1 MMLTCFRDNRWKA
14 LVLTAALILPAA
26 GCAGKTAPLF
36 DIGAGTIEAEECLIK
51 SSKKV
56 RNSDLSGGKGVEI
69 PVKEGSMVSFSYDIS
84 AASHYDISISYD
96 NQGEDGTLGLFVDG
110 HFFTKVGFPKG
121 AGTVKETITL
131 KEGNGEIS
139 FRHLPGDSDITLDCF
154 KLDKSDKKISMVVAP
169 HEDDEILGFAGS
181 IQKTVANGDIVKV
194 VLLTNGDYFDKDL
207 GPIRIRETMKALEV
221 LGVNKSNIY
230 VMGYGDIIIQSLY
243 ECSDPGI
250 VFDAPSGYDSTYG
263 DPSSNLYDYHTLD
276 AGTPAKYCYADFR
289 SDLNNIIDTVRPD
302 TVYTTSEAE
311 WHPDHK
317 FGFKAVRDVI
327 ESLNKEKGYHTTLCE
342 SVIHGEEL
350 TWPDKLETDDN
361 GNIKIVE
368 FTDPFPSGGAGR
380 DWEKVTKITLTDEE
394 VYKKQK
400 AIDQFDTQNNGGANF
415 NGNSEFNYA
424 FCKRDEFYWV
434 YVY

>member
-1 MMLTCFRDNRWKA
+1 MMSTCFRDNRWKA
-14 LVLTAALILPAA
+14 LALSIALILPVA
-26 GCAGKTAPLF
+26 GCAEKQAPVF
-36 DIGAGTIEAEECLIK
+36 DLGSTIEAESCLIK

-56 RNSDLSGGKGVEI
+56 KNDSFSGGKGVGNI
-69 PVKEGSMVSFSYDIS
+69 SKEGSMVSFSYDIS
-84 AASHYDISISYD
+84 SAAHYDISIAYD
-96 NQGEDGTLGLFVDG
+96 NQGEAGTLGLFVDD

-121 AGTVKETITL
+121 SGTVKETITL
-131 KEGNGEIS
+131 KEGGGNIS
-139 FRHLPGDSDITLDCF
+139 FRYLPGDGNITLDSF
-154 KLDKSDKKISMVVAP
+154 KLDKSEKKISLIVAP

-207 GPIRIRETMKALEV
+207 GPVRIRETMKALEI
-221 LGVNKSNIY
+221 LGVDKSNIY

-243 ECSDPGI
+243 ECSDPNI

-276 AGTPAKYCYADFR
+276 TGAPAKYCYTNFK
-289 SDLNNIIDTVRPD
+289 SDLYNIFDTVRPD
-302 TVYTTSEAE
+302 TVFATSEAE

-317 FGFKAVRDVI
+317 FAFKIVKEII
-327 ESLNKEKGYHTTLCE
+327 ESLNKDKGYHATLCE

-350 TWPDKLETDDN
+350 TWPGKLETDDK
-361 GNIKIVE
+361 GDIKIVD
-368 FTDPFPSGGAGR
+368 FTNPFPSGGVDR

-394 VYKKQK
+394 VLLKQK
-400 AIDQFDTQNNGGANF
+400 AIGEFDTQNNGGANF
-415 NGNSEFNYA
+415 AGNSEFNYA

-434 YVY
+434 YEY

>member
-1 MMLTCFRDNRWKA
+1 MMLTCFRDNKWKA
-14 LVLTAALILPAA
+14 IVLSLALILPAA
-26 GCAGKTAPLF
+26 GCAGKDAPLF
-36 DIGAGTIEAEECLIK
+36 DISSGTIEAEACLIK

-56 RNSDLSGGKGVEI
+56 RSGDMSGGKGVEI
-69 PVKEGSMVSFSYDIS
+69 QAKEGSMVSFSYDIS

-121 AGTVKETITL
+121 SGTVEETITL
-131 KEGNGEIS
+131 KEGTGEIS
-139 FRHLPGDSDITLDCF
+139 FRYLPGDTGITLDCF

-207 GPIRIRETMKALEV
+207 GPVRIRETMKALEV

-230 VMGYGDIIIQSLY
+230 VMGYGDIILQSLY

-327 ESLNKEKGYHTTLCE
+327 ESLNKDKGYHTTLCE

-350 TWPDKLETDDN
+350 TWPDKLETDDK

-368 FTDPFPSGGAGR
+368 FTNPFPSGGAGR

-400 AIDQFDTQNNGGANF
+400 AIGQFDTQNNGGANF
-415 NGNSEFNYA
+415 DGNSEFNYA

-434 YVY
+434 YEY